1 MGRDCF
7 TGAVPVIETTTFRLR
22 KGVDEAAFRAADE
35 RMQTDF
41 AYQQPG
47 LLRRTTGRRSGGDEW
62 IVIELWGSTDEAEVA
77 AARGDGDPT
86 VAAFVGMVDAAS
98 VDRRRYVTLD

>member
-1 MGRDCF
+1 M
-7 TGAVPVIETTTFRLR
+7 
-22 KGVDEAAFRAADE
+22 DEAAFRAADE

-62 IVIELWGSTDEAEVA
+62 IVIELWGSTDEAEDA
-77 AARGDGDPT
+77 AGRRDADPA
-86 VAAFVGMVDAAS
+86 VAAFFDLVDAAS
-98 VDRRRYVTLD
+98 IDRRRYVTLD